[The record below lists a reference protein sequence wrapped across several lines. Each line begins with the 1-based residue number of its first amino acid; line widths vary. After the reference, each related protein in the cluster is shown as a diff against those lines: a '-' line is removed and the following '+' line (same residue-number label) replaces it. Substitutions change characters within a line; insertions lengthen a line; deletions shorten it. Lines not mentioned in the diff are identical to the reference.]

1 MRIALI
7 TDLRGMD
14 YPVSIQDTY
23 YDSLHRV
30 AGNIA
35 DAIIGLGH
43 QFEHFLA
50 DHNLYDELISFNP
63 NLVFNRSNRENSD
76 RTFAFTPHLLDDL
89 SIPYTGPNA
98 QNCITA
104 YNKCL
109 TKKILQNLE
118 IPTPRFALIDNP
130 KDIQILDN
138 LSFPLLVKPVM
149 GGSSLGIEGENLVFT
164 KDSCQTICANL
175 MKNFNGPVIVEEFLN
190 GREFTVGILGN
201 EPPQALP
208 ILEFINFSNGDYHFR
223 SFSSKMVLSK
233 HEKKSC
239 PALISKQEK
248 NEIIALALKAYKALG
263 CRDYAR
269 IDIRFDKDNTS
280 HVLEVNAFPSLIS
293 DGSSFALMAS
303 AAGLSFM
310 DLIDKILSIAMKR
323 NISR

>member
-7 TDLRGMD
+7 TDTRGMD
-14 YPVSIQDTY
+14 YPVSIHDTY
-23 YDSLHRV
+23 YESLLHV
-30 AGNIA
+30 ADNIA

-43 QFEHFLA
+43 KFEHFLA
-50 DHNLYDELISFNP
+50 DHNLYDELISFDP

-76 RTFAFTPHLLDDL
+76 RRFAFTPHLLDDL
-89 SIPYTGPNA
+89 SILYTGPNA
-98 QNCITA
+98 QNCVTA

-130 KDIQILDN
+130 KDIQIPDN

-164 KDSCQTICANL
+164 KNSCQTICSNL
-175 MKNFNGPVIVEEFLN
+175 MKNFDRPVIVEEFLN

-201 EPPQALP
+201 EPPKALP
-208 ILEFINFSNGDYHFR
+208 ILEFIYFSHGDYHLR
-223 SFSSKMVLSK
+223 SFTSKMILSK

-239 PALISKQEK
+239 PALISKQEN
-248 NEIIALALKAYKALG
+248 NEIIALALRAYKALG

-269 IDIRFDKDNTS
+269 LDIRFDKNNTP
-280 HVLEVNAFPSLIS
+280 HVLEVNAFPSLLS
-293 DGSSFALMAS
+293 NGSSFALMA
-303 AAGLSFM
+303 AVAGLSFM
-310 DLIDKILSIAMKR
+310 DLIDKILSIAIKR
-323 NISR
+323 NVSR